1 MPFDPKLIPADEAPL
16 TANGE
21 INLPDELAALAE
33 QLRDDSAHLVAVYPA
48 SPAVGRQQPATA
60 SRKNQYAAAATV
72 AGTTLAAFLAGLVIL
87 WQGGKPLP
95 VTTGSAPQPPELV
108 STSAPPVTTISLTEL
123 SSPELEALLDL
134 IQRQPETVSV
144 SF

>member
-1 MPFDPKLIPADEAPL
+1 MPFDPNLIPADEAPL

-33 QLRDDSAHLVAVYPA
+33 QLRDDSAHLAAVYPA
-48 SPAVGRQQPATA
+48 SPANGGQQPATT
-60 SRKNQYAAAATV
+60 SRKNQYAAAAAV
-72 AGTTLAAFLAGLVIL
+72 AATTLAAVLGGLVVL
-87 WQGGKPLP
+87 WQGAKPLA
-95 VTTGSAPQPPELV
+95 VTTNTVPPPSEFV
-108 STSAPPVTTISLTEL
+108 STSAPPATTVSLTEL